1 MPFSRSLAMVTA
13 SSGSHTQRVTECPFS
28 TKSLARVVP
37 HAPAPT
43 TPIRSIDR
51 PRPAFGPP
59 THEKQ
64 PGKPEERCRHEG
76 ETDDL
81 GGPER
86 PQHQAINPEPLDE
99 ESTEGVK
106 PKVAEHESAWELF
119 QAAAKQEIEDAE
131 DRQIPDRFVQERRM
145 QEFEGAQL

>member
-1 MPFSRSLAMVTA
+1 MPFSRSLAIVTA

-28 TKSLARVVP
+28 TRSLARVVP
-37 HAPAPT
+37 QAPAPT

-51 PRPAFGPP
+51 HLPALRPPP
-59 THEKQ
+59 NEEQ
-64 PGKPEERCRHEG
+64 PEKPEERCRHEG

-99 ESTEGVK
+99 ESTEGVE
-106 PKVAEHESAWELF
+106 PKIAEHEGAWELF
-119 QAAAKQEIEDAE
+119 QAAAEQEIEDAE
-131 DRQIPDRFVQERRM
+131 DRQIPY
-145 QEFEGAQL
+145 